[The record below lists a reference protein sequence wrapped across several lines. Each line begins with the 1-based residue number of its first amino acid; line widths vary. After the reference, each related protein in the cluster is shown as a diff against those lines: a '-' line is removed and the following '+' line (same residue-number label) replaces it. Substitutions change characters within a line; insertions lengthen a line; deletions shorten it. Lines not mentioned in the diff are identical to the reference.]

1 MPYFANTTTMSTVRL
16 FALLSLAAYFLWG
29 CAGAKTFQEVARA
42 GDTVALAAGRKQNFS
57 SDNITVTVTPP
68 VGVATVYAPNDPAIR
83 AVINLYPDPL
93 SSILVSKQIGH
104 DLTPFAQTYANVT
117 NTLTNGDPDWWQ
129 TTVFID
135 LPDTL
140 PVGITTIDIS
150 NPQGEYAQSTVEI
163 VSGAGTT
170 GTFESDGGPLYP
182 EQLAALKR
190 VAHNTIT
197 FSGSTVP
204 YAIQLDLSHNPD
216 AAHGGTGYSHVVNS
230 RGDIKSVEWSDT
242 GTNMR
247 IILLPAKSQTLTA
260 MTSFKVYVTGGITN
274 LGLVGVKAFDSSGNP
289 VSGITASI
297 N

>member
-1 MPYFANTTTMSTVRL
+1 MSYFANATMSSIRL
-16 FALLSLAAYFLWG
+16 FASLILAASFLWG

-42 GDTVALAAGRKQNFS
+42 GDTVALASGWKQNFS

-68 VGVATVYAPNDPAIR
+68 VGAATVYGPNDPAIR
-83 AVINLYPDPL
+83 AVIDLYPDPL

-117 NTLTNGDPDWWQ
+117 NSLTNGDPDWWQ

-140 PVGITTIDIS
+140 PVGTTTIDIT
-150 NPQGEYAQSTVEI
+150 NPQGESVQSTVDI
-163 VSGAGTT
+163 VSGAGTA
-170 GTFESDGGPLYP
+170 GTFESSGGPLTP
-182 EQLAALKR
+182 DQLAAMKR
-190 VAHNTIT
+190 VAHNTIS
-197 FSGSTVP
+197 FSGATVP
-204 YAIQLDLSHNPD
+204 YAIQLDLNHSPD
-216 AAHGGTGYSHVVNS
+216 AAHGGTGYSHVVNP
-230 RGDIKSVEWSDT
+230 RGDLKSVQWTDT

-247 IILLPAKSQTLTA
+247 IILLPTRSQPLST
-260 MTSFKVYVTGGITN
+260 MKGFKLYVAGGITN
-274 LGLVGVKAFDSSGNP
+274 LSLVSVKAYDSSGSP